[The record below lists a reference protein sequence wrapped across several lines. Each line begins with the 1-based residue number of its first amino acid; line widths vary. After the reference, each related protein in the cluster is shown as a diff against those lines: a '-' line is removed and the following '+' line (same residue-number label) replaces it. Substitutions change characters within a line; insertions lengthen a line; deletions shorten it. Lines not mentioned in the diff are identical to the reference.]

1 MVTKAV
7 CVRRNDLE
15 LIEEVKKLE
24 DYYDE
29 ICVDYDVEEPKLILE
44 AYDTAP
50 CVGCE
55 KKTKTIEIRYHDY
68 EKVLEMLTEVIRIYN
83 IEKIKSKIS
92 KYESRIEKIKE
103 RIEYAKRYND
113 QLALKFVPKYE
124 KEIKELELK
133 IKELQEQI
141 QNPEKIEPEL
151 LLGEVAED
159 SDDFKKFLDIINAP
173 PNVRQLFEYYA
184 SGKFI
189 VDEEKLPLDICD
201 DVEACDDE
209 EDVSDPY
216 WCVKDEFWI
225 EGYLIFLPTK
235 KSLEVLMSITSD
247 DYKELNKDVTLYTM
261 KFDDAYSLLKT
272 IDDYYKNYLI
282 S

>member
-133 IKELQEQI
+133 IKELQKQI

-159 SDDFKKFLDIINAP
+159 ADDFKKFLDIINAP

-247 DYKELNKDVTLYTM
+247 DYKELNKDVTLYTI
-261 KFDDAYSLLKT
+261 KFDDAYNLLKT

-282 S
+282 F

>member
-7 CVRRNDLE
+7 CVRRNDLDF
-15 LIEEVKKLE
+15 IEEVTKLE

-29 ICVDYDVEEPKLILE
+29 ICVGYDIEEPKLILE

-68 EKVLEMLTEVIRIYN
+68 EKVLEMLAEVIRIYN
-83 IEKIKSKIS
+83 IEKIRSKIS

-113 QLALKFVPKYE
+113 QLTLKFVPNYE

-141 QNPEKIEPEL
+141 QNPEKNEPEL
-151 LLGEVAED
+151 LLGKVAED
-159 SDDFKKFLDIINAP
+159 SDDLKKFIDIINAP
-173 PNVRQLFEYYA
+173 PNIKQLFEYYA

-189 VDEEKLPLDICD
+189 VDEKKLPLNICEN
-201 DVEACDDE
+201 VEVYDDE
-209 EDVSDPY
+209 QDVSDPY
-216 WCVKDEFWI
+216 WCVNDEFWI
-225 EGYLIFLPTK
+225 ERYLVFLPTK
-235 KSLEVLMSITSD
+235 KSLDVTISITSD
-247 DYKELNKDVTLYTM
+247 NYKELNKDVTLYTI
-261 KFDDAYSLLKT
+261 KFDDAYNLLKT
-272 IDDYYKNYLI
+272 INDYYKNYLI
-282 S
+282 F